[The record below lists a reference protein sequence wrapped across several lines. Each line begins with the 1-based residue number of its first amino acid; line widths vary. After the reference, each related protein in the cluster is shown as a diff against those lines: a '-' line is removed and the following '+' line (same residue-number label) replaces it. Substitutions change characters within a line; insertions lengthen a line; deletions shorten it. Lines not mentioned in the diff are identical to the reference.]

1 MAITSTVNAGEY
13 LIFVWASNGPVQSD
27 SSSYLISLSIV
38 APAVVF
44 EVNIPPSFDTELT
57 SSVELDLGSSTS
69 TSIAIPDFS
78 DFNGDEVSI
87 SVSGPEF
94 ATYDEVT
101 NMINIANVTDGD
113 VGEYTIEVSLSDGI
127 MTTTQTIDITIGRTE
142 EETASVAL

>member
-1 MAITSTVNAGEY
+1 M
-13 LIFVWASNGPVQSD
+13 
-27 SSSYLISLSIV
+27 
-38 APAVVF
+38 
-44 EVNIPPSFDTELT
+44 
-57 SSVELDLGSSTS
+57 
-69 TSIAIPDFS
+69 
-78 DFNGDEVSI
+78 SI